1 MTLFFSQTIMN
12 NLFSKNS
19 NFGPFNTILVKKEL
33 KLTNTTESTPST
45 LSWGF
50 NRFVRFYQLF
60 ISPQEGPKCRYHP
73 TCSQYAYISI
83 NNYGPLLGTIMFA
96 DRFMRCNPFGSYGFD
111 PPKENYF
118 GAIII
123 NEIYNC
129 PISTNNSYTF
139 NIFK

>member
-1 MTLFFSQTIMN
+1 MKSNLIIIFITLFFSQISIID
-12 NLFSKNS
+12 LFCKS
-19 NFGPFNTILVKKEL
+19 NDFGPFNTILVKKAIKPNNKIE
-33 KLTNTTESTPST
+33 NTPST

-60 ISPQEGPKCRYHP
+60 ISPQEGPKCRYSP

-96 DRFMRCNPFGSYGFD
+96 DRFMRCNPFGSFGID

-118 GAIII
+118 WG
-123 NEIYNC
+123 
-129 PISTNNSYTF
+129 NNH
-139 NIFK
+139 K